1 MEDSLFIDQTLIQA
15 PNFPR
20 SQKWWQQ
27 RLPVWLDAS
36 IDDQGRV
43 KVEPNGWCLDGSF
56 EDLSPSERQRE
67 LTAAR
72 SYLSQR
78 PHFASALVGCE
89 ETAEA
94 VPPKVVDL
102 QLPEPKQASAA

>member
-1 MEDSLFIDQTLIQA
+1 MEDSLFVDQALIQA

-20 SQKWWQQ
+20 SQEWWQQ

-56 EDLSPSERQRE
+56 EELSPAERQRE
-67 LTAAR
+67 LKAAR
-72 SYLSQR
+72 DYLAQR
-78 PHFASALVGCE
+78 PHFAVALIANME
-89 ETAEA
+89 EGTAE
-94 VPPKVVDL
+94 
-102 QLPEPKQASAA
+102 

>member
-1 MEDSLFIDQTLIQA
+1 MEHSLFIDQALIQA

-20 SQKWWQQ
+20 SLGWWQR

-36 IDDQGRV
+36 VDDQGRV

-56 EDLSPSERQRE
+56 EDLSLSERRRE

-89 ETAEA
+89 EVADA
-94 VPPKVVDL
+94 VQPKVVDL
-102 QLPEPKQASAA
+102 HLPEPKQTSAA

>member
-1 MEDSLFIDQTLIQA
+1 MRESLFIDQALIQA

-20 SQKWWQQ
+20 SQEWWQQ

-56 EDLSPSERQRE
+56 EQLSSSERRHE

-78 PHFASALVGCE
+78 PHFANALVGCE
-89 ETAEA
+89 GDADA
-94 VPPKVVDL
+94 VQPKVVDL
-102 QLPEPKQASAA
+102 HLPEPKQASAA